1 MVLKGEEEGDSIPFD
16 APLYSFT
23 QDKTIEYWNCEA
35 LIGIFQTTPQI
46 EKILPEG
53 LELYSDPPQAGFWLS
68 HYSNS
73 TVGPY
78 YEWLSLIMVEDDEGD
93 FGYYIPYIYVT
104 NDAALA
110 AGREAAGAPKK
121 LAKMNIDRELEF
133 INGQIE
139 RPEGKRLATIN
150 LQPQTRAPMSMLENY
165 LGEKTFLYSVRH
177 LPPLDGEGGVT
188 QLIKWY
194 AKPKIH
200 KDPEE
205 QEKVWMGPVSFTYDS
220 HSNAD
225 PIHKLEIEEILAALY
240 AEFDMSLGFE
250 KILKKY

>member
-1 MVLKGEEEGDSIPFD
+1 MVLKGEDEGDSIPFD

-23 QDKTIEYWNCEA
+23 EDETIEFWNCEA
-35 LIGIFQTTPQI
+35 LLGIFQTTSKI

-53 LELYSDPPQAGFWLS
+53 LELSSDPPQAGYWVS

-78 YEWLSLIMVEDDEGD
+78 YEWISLIMVEDEEGD

-110 AGREAAGAPKK
+110 AGREMAGAPKK
-121 LAKMNIDRELEF
+121 LAEMNIDRDLEF
-133 INGQIE
+133 INGYIE

-150 LQPQTRAPMSMLENY
+150 FQPQTRASMSMLENY
-165 LGEKTFLYSVRH
+165 LGEETVLYSVRH
-177 LPPLDGEGGVT
+177 LPPLDGEGGTT
-188 QLIKWY
+188 QLVKWY
-194 AKPKIH
+194 ADASIR
-200 KDPEE
+200 KDPRNED
-205 QEKVWMGPVSFTYDS
+205 KVWMGPVTLTYDS

-225 PIHKLEIEEILAALY
+225 PIDKLEVDEVLAALY
-240 AEFDMSLGFE
+240 MEFDMSLGFE
-250 KILKKY
+250 KILREY